1 MGGPSLQEGLKNF
14 TQLSPLLGNL
24 DGVAVYQDSLFVS
37 DWATG
42 SVYQIPLSGGKAV
55 PVLTNL
61 SGPAD
66 FLIQDGKLWLPEMK
80 IGRVIV
86 KAFP

>member
-1 MGGPSLQEGLKNF
+1 LGHGFGLPNPAIGGQ
-14 TQLSPLLGNL
+14 
-24 DGVAVYQDSLFVS
+24 
-37 DWATG
+37 
-42 SVYQIPLSGGKAV
+42 AV

-80 IGRVIV
+80 VGRVIV